1 MLDLPKYEPGIKE
14 NSSYF
19 LMPPDK
25 KTAANLFYIF
35 ASGHYYLDATYA
47 CSLNTFG
54 DLKYPN
60 GMSMLSDGRF
70 YSEKYDFTFN
80 GAYHAI
86 YVASGSMMYLGK
98 EVYTAGT
105 GQVLLIDK
113 YRGHSFCSLG
123 DTEKFYIH
131 FDGNCS
137 KLLVDELLKH
147 GNVFPTESM
156 RSVEKLFRKVYTA
169 AEKGI
174 EVDPIVQ
181 SANVHSLLSL
191 LHQSLKHKKRPKSRI
206 TDCVEY
212 INAHYKT
219 DISIEKLCKIA
230 CLSHSQFALQFKKEL
245 NISPYE
251 YLLQVRLT
259 IAQNCLV
266 TTNMS
271 VAEIAYEVGFNSDV
285 RFMNLF
291 KKRLGM
297 TPSAFRKAHRDSEL
311 IS

>member
-1 MLDLPKYEPGIKE
+1 MLDLPVYEPGIKE

-19 LMPPDK
+19 FTPPDK
-25 KTAANLFYIF
+25 KSSEHLFYIF
-35 ASGHYYLDATYA
+35 ASGHYFLDSNYA

-54 DLKYPN
+54 NIKYPN
-60 GMSMLSDGRF
+60 GITMLSDGRF
-70 YSEKYDFTFN
+70 YSDKYNYTFN

-86 YVASGSMMYLGK
+86 YIVSGSMMYLGK

-123 DTEKFYIH
+123 DSEKYYLH

-156 RSVEKLFRKVYTA
+156 RGVEKLFRDVHTA
-169 AEKGI
+169 AEQGI
-174 EVDPIVQ
+174 EIDPIVQ
-181 SANVHSLLSL
+181 SANVHNLLSML
-191 LHQSLKHKKRPKSRI
+191 YQSLKYKKKNKSRI
-206 TDCVEY
+206 LDCAEY
-212 INAHYKT
+212 INANYKS

-230 CLSHSQFALQFKKEL
+230 CLGHSQFSVQFKKEL
-245 NISPYE
+245 NVSPYE
-251 YLLQVRLT
+251 YLLQVRFT
-259 IAQNCLV
+259 IAQNCLC

-271 VAEIAYEVGFNSDV
+271 ISEIAYEVGFNSDIH
-285 RFMNLF
+285 FMNLF
-291 KKRLGM
+291 KKRFGM
-297 TPSAFRKAHRDSEL
+297 TPSAFRKAHKNEL
-311 IS
+311 FV